1 MLKSASEPALSGKNL
16 LVVMDPI
23 QDIQYQKDTTLALLW
38 AAHDMGWQLFYA
50 EQRDL
55 YLLQGKAMGSLRRL
69 EVFRDPEGWFALDEP
84 QTLPLATMQTILMR
98 KDPPFDSQ
106 FVYTTYILEQA
117 EREGCLVVNRPQSLR
132 DCNEKVF
139 ATRFPECCPPVLVSR
154 EPHLL
159 RSFHKEHRDVIFKP
173 LDGMGGSR
181 IFRCRED
188 DPNVSVILETLT
200 NHGSE
205 FIMAQRFIPAIS
217 QGDKR
222 ILVVD
227 GEAVPYCL
235 ARIPASG
242 ETRGNLAAGGRG
254 VAQPLSERDHWI
266 VSQVAPTLKE
276 KGLLFVGLDVIGDY
290 LTEINV
296 TSPTCA
302 REIDKAFDTR
312 IGERL
317 ITAIEQKLML

>member
-1 MLKSASEPALSGKNL
+1 MVQPSSASATSAKNL

-23 QDIQYQKDTTLALLW
+23 DRINYQKDTSLALLW
-38 AAHDMGWQLFYA
+38 AAQERGWTLFYA
-50 EQRDL
+50 EQKDL
-55 YLLQGKAMGSLRRL
+55 YLLQGKAMGRLRRL
-69 EVFRDPEGWFALDEP
+69 EVFRQETRWAALGEAQP
-84 QTLPLATMQTILMR
+84 MELAATQVVLMR

-139 ATRFPECCPPVLVSR
+139 ATQFPQCCPPVLVAR
-154 EPHLL
+154 DATLL
-159 RSFHKEHRDVIFKP
+159 RAFHQEHQDVIFKP

-181 IFRCRED
+181 IFRCRAD

-200 NHGSE
+200 HHGAE
-205 FIMAQRFIPAIS
+205 YIMAQRFIPAIT

-254 VAQPLSERDHWI
+254 VAQPLSERDQWI
-266 VSQVAPTLKE
+266 VAEVAPTLKE
-276 KGLLFVGLDVIGDY
+276 KGLMFVGLDVIGDY

-302 REIDKAFDTR
+302 REIDKAFDTQ
-312 IGERL
+312 IGARL
-317 ITAIEQKLML
+317 MMAIEKKLDQ